1 MKREMSIEAG
11 HPGHCGDSDSSEC
24 EQRLASETGETQIE
38 PHHVGLQLPDREQQ
52 APGICH
58 AVKRPATNY
67 RKSVQFRLWCGKI
80 VSQDRVIKTRNFLE
94 LKSDVVTVIV
104 EYFTAGFERSYIT
117 IV

>member
-1 MKREMSIEAG
+1 MKRDVSIEAG
-11 HPGHCGDSDSSEC
+11 HPGHCGDSDSGEC
-24 EQRLASETGETQIE
+24 GQRLASETGETQIE

-80 VSQDRVIKTRNFLE
+80 VSQDRE
-94 LKSDVVTVIV
+94 
-104 EYFTAGFERSYIT
+104 
-117 IV
+117 